1 MKVWVFLMMALLAP
15 WSMAESVKIAVVDME
30 RALFNSEAAKVSAE
44 QFQADNKADIDKL
57 KAIRAEV
64 ASLNEKLEKEGDIMS
79 EEERRKQAEKINAQ
93 REEYQYY
100 ARKLQQQENN
110 WKRGFFES
118 KLPELEKILKK
129 LIEEGGYDIVLQ
141 AGTVVFASPK
151 VDLTSLLLE
160 RLNAK

>member
-1 MKVWVFLMMALLAP
+1 VKVWVFLMMALLAP
-15 WSMAESVKIAVVDME
+15 WSMAESAKIAVVDME
-30 RALFNSEAAKVSAE
+30 RALFNSEAAKASAE

-57 KAIRAEV
+57 KVIRSDV
-64 ASLNEKLEKEGDIMS
+64 AALNEKLEKEGDIMS

-118 KLPELEKILKK
+118 KLPELEKILKG
-129 LIEEGGYDIVLQ
+129 LIEEGEYDIVLQ

>member
-15 WSMAESVKIAVVDME
+15 WSMAESAKIAVVDME
-30 RALFNSEAAKVSAE
+30 RALFNSEAAKASAE

-57 KAIRAEV
+57 KVIRSDV

-79 EEERRKQAEKINAQ
+79 EDERRKQAEKINAQ

-118 KLPELEKILKK
+118 KLPELEKILKG
-129 LIEEGGYDIVLQ
+129 LIEEGEYDIVLQ